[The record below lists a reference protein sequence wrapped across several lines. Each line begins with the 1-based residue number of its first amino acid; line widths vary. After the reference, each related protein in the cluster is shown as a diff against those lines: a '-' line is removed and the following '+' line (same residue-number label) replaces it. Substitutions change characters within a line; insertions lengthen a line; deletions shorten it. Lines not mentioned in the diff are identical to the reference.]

1 MMIPQAGSGGVPR
14 TVPPRR
20 CLAVATRSRT
30 RRAPPRAAQRP
41 SPVGSPRNPA
51 PENTPPGP
59 QRVKLSAEEEESY
72 SQRRGSS
79 RPGSSRPETS
89 GFEGRGVDATV
100 DATSSFFES
109 ATSGAVATSGSA
121 VSLVSRTLGAM

>member
-1 MMIPQAGSGGVPR
+1 
-14 TVPPRR
+14 
-20 CLAVATRSRT
+20 
-30 RRAPPRAAQRP
+30 
-41 SPVGSPRNPA
+41 
-51 PENTPPGP
+51 
-59 QRVKLSAEEEESY
+59 VKLSAEEEESY

-109 ATSGAVATSGSA
+109 ATSGAVSPSGSA
-121 VSLVSRTLGAM
+121 VSRVSRVSYLGPSAQCDSRERDI